1 MLFTCVIHGLMKNSI
16 SFLLSILSGAWV
28 SNVLLMFGRYS
39 FIEKLTSFF
48 SLYKFFSQFIGLKAE
63 INLLL
68 SNFSQLHLRIL
79 DFVAGILEKNSVRK
93 QISYFNGLKCHPKLR
108 EILRKH
114 GLVEKLFINSPVKM
128 CNVLEIV
135 AVKRIIKIKS

>member
-1 MLFTCVIHGLMKNSI
+1 
-16 SFLLSILSGAWV
+16 
-28 SNVLLMFGRYS
+28 MFGRYS

-79 DFVAGILEKNSVRK
+79 DFVSGILEKNSARK
-93 QISYFNGLKCHPKLR
+93 QISYFNGLTCHPKLR

-128 CNVLEIV
+128 CNVLEIL